1 MSVSAKAVYVW
12 KSSGS
17 SKTTKKNGG
26 VQAGKWSATT
36 AFQSTE
42 NITITSVK
50 LVQTDAIQLRNSND
64 VYLDFASI
72 LRTQDLQAEDYAT
85 YTSRSGLSVD
95 LYCEKNLASE

>member
-1 MSVSAKAVYVW
+1 MSVSAKAVYIW

-50 LVQTDAIQLRNSND
+50 LVQTDSIQLRNSNN
-64 VYLDFASI
+64 VYLDFANI
-72 LRTQDLQAEDYAT
+72 LRTQDLQASDYAT
-85 YTSRSGLSVD
+85 YTAHSGLSVGM
-95 LYCEKNLASE
+95 YCVKTLAGD